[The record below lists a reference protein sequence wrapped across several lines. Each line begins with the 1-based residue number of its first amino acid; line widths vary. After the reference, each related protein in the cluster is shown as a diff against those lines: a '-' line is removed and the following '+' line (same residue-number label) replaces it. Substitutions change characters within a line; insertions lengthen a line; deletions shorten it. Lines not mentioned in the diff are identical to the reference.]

1 MTHNKFT
8 TFALSNNQ
16 VFGGNVDEFLNSGKD
31 IRSMSICELKSSN
44 SALVTLG
51 YNDEAPVS
59 HKYHLTTKS
68 IGPANMNVDEISA
81 AIEAEADGLNG
92 IICQDLTEV
101 AGELIVSFLAV
112 IA

>member
-8 TFALSNNQ
+8 TFALSNGQLFN
-16 VFGGNVDEFLNSGKD
+16 GNVDAFLNSGKD
-31 IRSMSICELKSSN
+31 IRSMSICELSAQG

-51 YNDEAPVS
+51 YNDEATVS

-68 IGPANMNVDEISA
+68 IGASNMDVDAISA
-81 AIEAEADGLNG
+81 AIEAEAEKLNG
-92 IICQDLTEV
+92 IVCQDLTEV

-112 IA
+112 IG